1 LTNPQDLPEG
11 TTEEGEVTPEDQAA
25 EVAAVLDLAQQN
37 VENLKLTD
45 SQAAQVLSSS
55 PSATSLQTSSS
66 IDGNLGSTMYG
77 SSLILSRIFFFPY
90 YLYWNPN
97 CLIVLILFFLLPFVG
112 LILIHLQR
120 FGAFPHFLLLQCCFS
135 ASVLL

>member
-45 SQAAQVLSSS
+45 SHAAQVLSSS

-66 IDGNLGSTMYG
+66 IDGNLGSTTYG

-97 CLIVLILFFLLPFVG
+97 CLIV
-112 LILIHLQR
+112 
-120 FGAFPHFLLLQCCFS
+120 
-135 ASVLL
+135 